1 MSGPATHERAPTSTD
16 GSGGRMEPTPAQI
29 AQSAKVITDA
39 ELLAW
44 LVRLQ
49 ALAQL
54 SLADDERR
62 LVERARFACWL
73 DCRERGDLTL
83 TAARLVLA
91 LRSAN
96 Q

>member
-1 MSGPATHERAPTSTD
+1 MDPAPTAA
-16 GSGGRMEPTPAQI
+16 AQEVEGI
-29 AQSAKVITDA
+29 AAA
-39 ELLAW
+39 ELLAR

-54 SLADDERR
+54 PLAARERR

-73 DCRERGDLTL
+73 DCRARGNFTL
-83 TAARLVLA
+83 AAARLVLT
-91 LRSAN
+91 LRPAN